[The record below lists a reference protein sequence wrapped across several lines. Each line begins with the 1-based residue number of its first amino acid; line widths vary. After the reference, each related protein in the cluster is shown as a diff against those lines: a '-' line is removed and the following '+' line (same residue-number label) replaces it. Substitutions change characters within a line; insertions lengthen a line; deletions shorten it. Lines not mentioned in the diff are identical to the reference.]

1 MKHNKKPSAL
11 RVSKAGTAASWML
24 LLVYLSPLYLVFSIA
39 LKSKED
45 FAKNGFAWPKTLVW
59 ENLSQAAEKMN
70 VASTTLN
77 SAIVTFVSIVL
88 ILLFAS
94 WASYAIGRR
103 GTKGYRRVYL
113 FFTLGMMIPF

>member
-45 FAKNGFAWPKTLVW
+45 FAKNGFAWPKTL
-59 ENLSQAAEKMN
+59 LCGIRPDHDQGDG
-70 VASTTLN
+70 
-77 SAIVTFVSIVL
+77 
-88 ILLFAS
+88 
-94 WASYAIGRR
+94 GRR
-103 GTKGYRRVYL
+103 PGVWRHRHGGLTHRQRKRGHWYGKTCRRQRKK
-113 FFTLGMMIPF
+113 